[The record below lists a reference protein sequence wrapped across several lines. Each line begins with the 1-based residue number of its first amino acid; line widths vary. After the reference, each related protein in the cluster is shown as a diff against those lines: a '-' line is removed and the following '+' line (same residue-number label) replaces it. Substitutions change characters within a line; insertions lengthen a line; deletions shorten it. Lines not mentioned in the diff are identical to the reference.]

1 MSKADRVTDELL
13 HGHRAALVALREACA
28 KAVWL
33 YVSGSVGQRVAEAIR
48 AVPIPGEK
56 SCQSLCRTCAN
67 DPRPTGMVSKA
78 AVVAVLQ
85 TLKLNRHLI
94 GMRALDQAI
103 AAVEALERGAVT
115 S

>member
-1 MSKADRVTDELL
+1 
-13 HGHRAALVALREACA
+13 
-28 KAVWL
+28 
-33 YVSGSVGQRVAEAIR
+33 
-48 AVPIPGEK
+48 
-56 SCQSLCRTCAN
+56 
-67 DPRPTGMVSKA
+67 MVSKA